1 MIEVIA
7 GSKFLSNKML
17 IIEKLDLFMNSDF
30 FRSLQFLSFSYMLNK
45 NVGLQRRLLWM
56 TVVILG
62 LRIVFKLTL
71 DLSLSATTSLANIVR
86 IK

>member
-1 MIEVIA
+1 MIEVIV

-17 IIEKLDLFMNSDF
+17 IIEKLDLLMNSDF
-30 FRSLQFLSFSYMLNK
+30 LRSLQFLSFSYMLNK

-71 DLSLSATTSLANIVR
+71 SLSATT
-86 IK
+86 

>member
-7 GSKFLSNKML
+7 GSKLLSNKML

-62 LRIVFKLTL
+62 LRIVSKLT
-71 DLSLSATTSLANIVR
+71 LSLSATT
-86 IK
+86 

>member
-1 MIEVIA
+1 MIEVIV

-17 IIEKLDLFMNSDF
+17 IIEKLDLLMNSDF
-30 FRSLQFLSFSYMLNK
+30 LRSLQFLSFSYMLNK

-62 LRIVFKLTL
+62 LRIVFILT
-71 DLSLSATTSLANIVR
+71 LSLSATT
-86 IK
+86 